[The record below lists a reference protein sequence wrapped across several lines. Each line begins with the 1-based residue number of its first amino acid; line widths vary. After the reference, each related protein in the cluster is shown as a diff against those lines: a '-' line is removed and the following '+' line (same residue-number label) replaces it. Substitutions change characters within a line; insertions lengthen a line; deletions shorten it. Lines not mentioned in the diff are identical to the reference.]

1 MSEITKNLG
10 NITSKITQSGAP
22 VIEQLLDKLTGKGAL
37 IRYSFEDLNI
47 EMPSATDPKG
57 RNMGG
62 GRMSIHG
69 TITISAKV
77 HKITSTTSSASG
89 ITTNSSNKD
98 YLDSGRTSET
108 ISQNITSNTTGSIGQ
123 APNQFVNGK
132 DNEPALRDYN
142 SNENTPT

>member
-1 MSEITKNLG
+1 
-10 NITSKITQSGAP
+10 
-22 VIEQLLDKLTGKGAL
+22 
-37 IRYSFEDLNI
+37 
-47 EMPSATDPKG
+47 MPSATDPKG

-89 ITTNSSNKD
+89 TTISSSKD

-108 ISQNITSNTTGSIGQ
+108 ISQNINSNTTGSIGQ
-123 APNQFVNGK
+123 ATNQFVNEK

-142 SNENTPT
+142 SNENTPI